1 MESYSNG
8 SSSESRLLAALCYLI
23 LLIVPAL
30 VLATDLRKGHFLRYH
45 AYQGLA
51 AGVVLAALYL
61 LIIPGTTW
69 FFIQIPCLGWVFA
82 CLAPF
87 VYLAVFAV
95 QLFWAYMA
103 YQGQLFSIPILGPIA
118 TSAMGE

>member
-1 MESYSNG
+1 MENQSNG

-30 VLATDLRKGHFLRYH
+30 VLATELRRGRFLRYH
-45 AYQGLA
+45 AYQGLV
-51 AGVVLAALYL
+51 AGVVLATLYL
-61 LIIPGTTW
+61 LIIPGTISL
-69 FFIQIPCLGWVFA
+69 FIQIPCLGWVFA

-87 VYLAVFAV
+87 VYLAIFAV

-118 TSAMGE
+118 ASMGE